1 MIKILKYHSPR
12 WGGLCRGAPGRR
24 LGLLLDGV
32 LGHGLVLE
40 GNHVLLRL
48 RLLLTSRLRLELV
61 HELEDNFT
69 NVSTH
74 IGKNC

>member
-1 MIKILKYHSPR
+1 
-12 WGGLCRGAPGRR
+12 
-24 LGLLLDGV
+24 V

-69 NVSTH
+69 NASTH